1 MGIGCED
8 RVLRVGSHRIRVRV
22 QHGDDGGLPLLL
34 LNGVG
39 APLELWQPLL
49 RHLPG
54 VTTIAMDAPGC
65 GGSSTPLQ
73 PLTIQG
79 HARLA
84 VQVLD
89 RLGISSFS
97 VLGFS
102 FGGLVAQEVARLA
115 GPRMHRLVLASTS
128 CGWGGV
134 PGSPRALLAIN
145 TPDRYYDRSLF
156 EAAAPEYIGGEETA
170 NEDFLQEQAR
180 IRSAHPPNRRGYFH
194 QCWAASIWVQPALA
208 VPGADRHPGDHRGL
222 RSARPPGQRLD
233 PRLDAAARAGAH
245 RARGRAPVP
254 ARASADPGA
263 GDHRLPLRRSRRS
276 RRSERLRRAGQP
288 RSLYSSSRRRPTTM
302 RWMSAVPSPMSSMG
316 ASR

>member
-194 QCWAASIWVQPALA
+194 QCWAASIWSSLPWLCRVRTDTLVITGDSDPLVPPVNASILA
-208 VPGADRHPGDHRGL
+208 SMLPHAQVRTVPGGGHL
-222 RSARPPGQRLD
+222 CL
-233 PRLDAAARAGAH
+233 LE
-245 RARGRAPVP
+245 RARTLAPGIIDFLYGEVGE
-254 ARASADPGA
+254 AGEASA
-263 GDHRLPLRRSRRS
+263 
-276 RRSERLRRAGQP
+276 
-288 RSLYSSSRRRPTTM
+288 
-302 RWMSAVPSPMSSMG
+302 
-316 ASR
+316 